1 MTIEELTK
9 KARENKSKAL
19 EKAKADFITWCK
31 SLYKDCE
38 DDIKE
43 DKENPPFVFP
53 ENYTAFD
60 LFIDNLVE
68 LISDTEKFMEIG
80 FIEKAES
87 LHKIEN
93 TDIKEYFY

>member
-9 KARENKSKAL
+9 KARENKMKAL
-19 EKAKADFITWCK
+19 EKAKANFITWCK

-38 DDIKE
+38 DDISE
-43 DKENPPFVFP
+43 DRKSLPFVFP

-60 LFIDNLVE
+60 LFVDNLIE
-68 LISDTEKFMEIG
+68 LIQDTEKFSEIG
-80 FIEKAES
+80 FIEKAKS